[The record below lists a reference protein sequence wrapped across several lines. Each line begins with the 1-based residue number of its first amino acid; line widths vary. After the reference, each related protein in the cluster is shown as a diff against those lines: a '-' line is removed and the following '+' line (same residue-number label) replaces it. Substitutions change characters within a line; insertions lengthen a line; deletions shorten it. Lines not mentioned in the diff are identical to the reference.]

1 VENNSSESC
10 DEQTTVFLTQIF
22 YIHTA
27 IYTNQLAS
35 PCHDIVSLADTT
47 FLVIGMSYLFALCL
61 QSSESTHN
69 ALLIDTGN
77 EHDQVN

>member
-10 DEQTTVFLTQIF
+10 DEQTTVFFTQIF

-47 FLVIGMSYLFALCL
+47 FLVIGVSYLSALCL
-61 QSSESTHN
+61 QSTHN
-69 ALLIDTGN
+69 APLSDTGY